1 MDMRVKQNVTR
12 ISISLQEKVL
22 TEFDKMVESCGFDS
36 RSQAITEMI
45 NRQVAEHK
53 TTLDDSI
60 MVGTINLV
68 YDHSVRG
75 LKKRLTELQ
84 HKYINEVIS
93 SLSVNLIDAQTLEV
107 VLVQGPATKLKM
119 IADKM
124 TTCKGVHTGQLLM
137 SAAIMPPLHPLPE
150 KGNTSA

>member
-1 MDMRVKQNVTR
+1 MDMRVKHNVAR
-12 ISISLQEKVL
+12 ISISLQEKAL
-22 TEFDKMVESCGFDS
+22 AEFDKMVASCGFES

-53 TTLDDSI
+53 TTLDDAV
-60 MVGTINLV
+60 MAGTINLV

-75 LKKRLTELQ
+75 LKKRLTDLQ
-84 HKYINEVIS
+84 HKYVSEVIS

-107 VLVQGPATKLKM
+107 VLVQGPASKLRH

-124 TTCKGVHTGQLLM
+124 ISCRGVHTGQLLM

-150 KGNTSA
+150 KGQLTK